1 MSLSKVVAEERF
13 VNGEKRT
20 DTSVVNERGV
30 TVARFYEL
38 ESGVDSGELA
48 DLFIRAMKKPII
60 VTLKD
65 PGLTEEEIEELEK
78 KWRSDGPMFVDL
90 K

>member
-38 ESGVDSGELA
+38 ESGVDSGKLA
-48 DLFIRAMKKPII
+48 DLFIRVMKKPSSVII
-60 VTLKD
+60 RRPWFD
-65 PGLTEEEIEELEK
+65 
-78 KWRSDGPMFVDL
+78 RRRD
-90 K
+90 